1 MSDSKQRHLE
11 TNERVNECQRHVLC
25 VGIRSHWMNQR
36 RGIMRTKRR
45 TMLDSAGGRKEGN
58 RDTLPKRQ
66 EQDALDTKEFG

>member
-1 MSDSKQRHLE
+1 MSES
-11 TNERVNECQRHVLC
+11 TNANDMCSASVYGPTGCVRVEASNA
-25 VGIRSHWMNQR
+25 IR
-36 RGIMRTKRR
+36 RR